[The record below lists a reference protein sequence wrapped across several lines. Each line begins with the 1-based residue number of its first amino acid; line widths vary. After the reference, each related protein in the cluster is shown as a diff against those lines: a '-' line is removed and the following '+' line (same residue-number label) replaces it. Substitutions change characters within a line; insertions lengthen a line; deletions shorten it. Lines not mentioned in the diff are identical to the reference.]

1 VNVARW
7 LAAICVVLLPRPAAA
22 QPGATI
28 QDLVEWS
35 FGVGLNGPVT
45 FSPSPGALTRP
56 SGSTLNLFEVDARLG
71 WAVPVSTRL
80 AFRLNGS
87 IQFEATGTV
96 TPNTVTVGLADDA
109 EAVTDLVLTEP
120 ARQLLVESGL
130 VLHLKPR
137 GKWARTVPFFTTG
150 MGVFWDVHDEAAA
163 QLGQQFF
170 AGGGVKY
177 SLRTRPRGR
186 VKVLGL
192 RSDLRVTLRS
202 GGMALDDDLHVLP
215 GFGASLFARF

>member
-7 LAAICVVLLPRPAAA
+7 LAAMCVILVPQTAFA
-22 QPGATI
+22 QPGGTI

-80 AFRLNGS
+80 AVRLTSS
-87 IQFEATGTV
+87 IQFETTGTL

-109 EAVTDLVLTEP
+109 EAVTDLTVTEP

-137 GKWARTVPFFTTG
+137 GKRARTVPFLTTG
-150 MGVFWDVHDEAAA
+150 MGVFWEVHEEAAA
-163 QLGQQFF
+163 QYGQQFF
-170 AGGGVKY
+170 AGGGLKF

-186 VKVLGL
+186 VKVLGV
-192 RSDLRVTLRS
+192 RGDLRFTVRS

-215 GFGASLFARF
+215 GLGVSLFARF